1 MVGAPLISMKD
12 LLVESKIEDVEVVMK
27 FVESEL
33 QSLGCSD
40 DAWMQIKLAID
51 EIFGNICYYAYGS
64 DSGPVKVSVGM
75 SEDNKSVLLTFSDS
89 GIPYDPLEA
98 DIPDVEL
105 DGDERPIGGL
115 GIFLV
120 RELMDDITYEYK
132 DGNNILCLIKTI

>member
-51 EIFGNICYYAYGS
+51 EIFGNICYYSYGS